1 MNVPLPQF
9 HAPVRRYVLLFSTM
23 LLVLVGCVGITQ
35 GQTEDSFGDGAD
47 PVKLFESGQNAH
59 ARGDLNRA
67 LQLYDEALKVR
78 PEFPEAEFQRSTLF
92 VTMERLTEAE
102 AGFRRAIELKKDWS
116 LPYSSLGALLI
127 RLKRDSEAEASLR
140 QALKLDTQ
148 NNLALRMLADIRLRA
163 GFPKEALELATR
175 ATKASDAPPATWLL
189 RALAERAAGDN
200 ISALAS
206 LDHLLEIEP
215 LQLAALI
222 ERAELRLAAGDKER
236 AIADL
241 STAEP
246 LVKGDKSYA
255 SRIVAAYQQAG
266 KADDA
271 LRIAKASGLVDATT
285 STGGGTKGVIGTPE
299 EIASA
304 NSDDPEI
311 AKPAL
316 EKLLQKNPNSAMLL
330 SRLGD
335 INRKLDPA
343 RSLDFY
349 RRALEIEPNNVTY
362 ATGYSSALVQ
372 ARRFPEAVAVLRRI
386 ISHSPDNYAA
396 HANLATAL
404 YALKSF
410 PEALTEYQ
418 WLLAARPDLTI
429 THYFIATAHD
439 NLGAYDAALAS
450 YELFL
455 AKANQSTNELEIE
468 KVKLRLPSLRRQIQ
482 LGQGVKKGDKKRKP

>member
-1 MNVPLPQF
+1 MNAPFTQF
-9 HAPVRRYVLLFSTM
+9 QVIDRRYGVLLSMM
-23 LLVLVGCVGITQ
+23 LLILLGSSQVTP
-35 GQTEDSFGDGAD
+35 GQTEESFGDGAD

-59 ARGDLNRA
+59 ARGDLNKA

-102 AGFRRAIELKKDWS
+102 AGFRRAIELKKEWS
-116 LPYSSLGALLI
+116 LPYSSLGALLV
-127 RLKRDSEAEASLR
+127 RLKREPEAEVMLR
-140 QALKLDTQ
+140 QALKIDPK
-148 NNLALRMLADIRLRA
+148 NSLALRMLADIRLRA
-163 GFPKEALELATR
+163 GSPKEAVELATQ
-175 ATKASDAPPATWLL
+175 ATKAPDAPAATWLL

-200 ISALAS
+200 VSAMAS
-206 LDHLLEIEP
+206 LDHLLELEP
-215 LQLAALI
+215 LQVSALI
-222 ERAELRLAAGDKER
+222 ERAEIRLAAGDKER

-241 STAEP
+241 TNAEP
-246 LVKGDKSYA
+246 LVKGDKSNA
-255 SRIVAAYQQAG
+255 LRIAAAYDQAG
-266 KADDA
+266 KADES
-271 LRIAKASGLVDATT
+271 LRVAKANGLVEAST
-285 STGGGTKGVIGTPE
+285 SAAGGTKGVLGTPE
-299 EIASA
+299 EIAAA
-304 NSDDPEI
+304 NSDDDEI
-311 AKPAL
+311 AGPAL
-316 EKLLQKNPNSAMLL
+316 EKLLQKNPKSAMLL

-349 RRALEIEPNNVTY
+349 RRALEIEPTNVTY

-372 ARRFPEAVAVLRRI
+372 ARRFADAVNVLRKV

-404 YALKSF
+404 YALKLF